1 MNVDA
6 HLDRVTK
13 AQLETKPGACR
24 KAAVA
29 IVRSFVHDRIQWSDN
44 IRLGLAKS
52 DCNVIGPIWRRLVR
66 LGILKRMEGADAYK
80 RSAARSRKG
89 GMVWKYRLAN
99 EDLAAQFLSANQDQQ
114 ELKLD
119 TPKTTHH

>member
-66 LGILKRMEGADAYK
+66 LGILKRM
-80 RSAARSRKG
+80 
-89 GMVWKYRLAN
+89 
-99 EDLAAQFLSANQDQQ
+99 
-114 ELKLD
+114 
-119 TPKTTHH
+119 